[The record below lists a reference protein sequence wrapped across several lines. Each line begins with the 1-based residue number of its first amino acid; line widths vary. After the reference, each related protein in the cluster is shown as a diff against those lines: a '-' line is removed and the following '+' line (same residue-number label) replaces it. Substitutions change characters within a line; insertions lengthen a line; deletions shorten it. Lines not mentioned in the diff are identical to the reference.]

1 MSPVRRPKRSE
12 VLVFAT
18 PEDFRDWLEQHHAAV
33 SEAFIGYYKKGVDRK
48 AMTYA
53 EAVDEALCY
62 GWIDGITY
70 RVDDEMTTT
79 RFTPRR
85 KGSNWSAVNIGK
97 VARLRAA
104 GRMREAGLRAFEAR
118 DADTVAPYSYEQ
130 RPAELPPEYL
140 ARLAGNP
147 GAEAYWASR
156 SPSYRRAVTWWVMS
170 AKREET
176 RDRRMTQL
184 IEDCAAERPIR
195 AMSYGR
201 QTVEPG

>member
-18 PEDFRDWLEQHHAAV
+18 PEDFRDWLEQHHAAMP
-33 SEAFIGYYKKGVDRK
+33 EAFIGYFKKGVERT
-48 AMTYA
+48 ALTYA

-97 VARLRAA
+97 VARLSAA
-104 GRMREAGLRAFEAR
+104 GRR
-118 DADTVAPYSYEQ
+118 
-130 RPAELPPEYL
+130 
-140 ARLAGNP
+140 
-147 GAEAYWASR
+147 R
-156 SPSYRRAVTWWVMS
+156 SPR
-170 AKREET
+170 
-176 RDRRMTQL
+176 
-184 IEDCAAERPIR
+184 
-195 AMSYGR
+195 
-201 QTVEPG
+201 

>member
-12 VLVFAT
+12 ILVFAT
-18 PEDFRDWLEQHHAAV
+18 PADFRDWLEEHHETAP
-33 SEAFIGYYKKGVDRK
+33 EAFIGYYKKGVARK

-53 EAVDEALCY
+53 EAVDEALCH

-97 VARLRAA
+97 VGRLIAD
-104 GRMREAGLRAFEAR
+104 GRMRPAGLRAFEAR
-118 DADTVAPYSYEQ
+118 DTGTVAPYSYEQ
-130 RPAELPPEYL
+130 RPMELPPEYR
-140 ARLAGNP
+140 ARLAEDAR
-147 GAEAYWASR
+147 AEAYWASR
-156 SPSYRRAVTWWVMS
+156 SPSYRRAVTWWVVS
-170 AKREET
+170 AKREAT
-176 RDRRMTQL
+176 RERRMTQL
-184 IEDCAAERPIR
+184 IEDCAAQRPIR

-201 QTVEPG
+201 QTVDPG

>member
-1 MSPVRRPKRSE
+1 VP
-12 VLVFAT
+12 
-18 PEDFRDWLEQHHAAV
+18 
-33 SEAFIGYYKKGVDRK
+33 EAFIGYYKKGVDRK

-97 VARLRAA
+97 VGRLIAE
-104 GRMREAGLRAFEAR
+104 GRMRPAGMQAFEAR
-118 DADTVAPYSYEQ
+118 DQGAAAPYSYEQ
-130 RPAELPPEYL
+130 RPAELPPPYR
-140 ARLAGNP
+140 ARLAANA
-147 GAEAYWASR
+147 GAEAFWTSR
-156 SPSYRRAVTWWVMS
+156 SPSYRRAVTWWVVS

-176 RDRRMTQL
+176 RDRRMAQL
-184 IEDCAAERPIR
+184 IEDCAAGRPVR
-195 AMSYGR
+195 ALAYDR
-201 QTVEPG
+201 QTVDPG

>member
-18 PEDFRDWLEQHHAAV
+18 PLDFRDWLEEHHATTP
-33 SEAFIGYYKKGVDRK
+33 EAFIGYYKKGVDRK

-85 KGSNWSAVNIGK
+85 KGSNWSAVNIAK
-97 VARLRAA
+97 VGRLTAE
-104 GRMREAGLRAFEAR
+104 GRMRPAGLRAFEAR
-118 DADTVAPYSYEQ
+118 DAGTVGAVLLRASPGGTAARVPRSARRERCRRTPIGRAAARRTAAP
-130 RPAELPPEYL
+130 
-140 ARLAGNP
+140 
-147 GAEAYWASR
+147 SR
-156 SPSYRRAVTWWVMS
+156 GGW
-170 AKREET
+170 
-176 RDRRMTQL
+176 
-184 IEDCAAERPIR
+184 
-195 AMSYGR
+195 
-201 QTVEPG
+201 

>member
-1 MSPVRRPKRSE
+1 VSPVRRPKRSE
-12 VLVFAT
+12 VLVFAA
-18 PEDFRDWLEQHHAAV
+18 PEDFRDWLEQHHATAT
-33 SEAFIGYYKKGVDRK
+33 EASIGYYKKGVDRK

-70 RVDDEMTTT
+70 RVDDQMTTT

-97 VARLRAA
+97 VGRLTAQ
-104 GRMREAGLRAFEAR
+104 GRMRPAGLRVFEAR
-118 DADTVAPYSYEQ
+118 DAGATAPYSYEQ
-130 RPAELPPEYL
+130 RPAELPPDYL
-140 ARLAGNP
+140 ARLAENGR
-147 GAEAYWASR
+147 AEAFWTSR
-156 SPSYRRAVTWWVMS
+156 SPSYRRAVTWWIVS

-176 RDRRMTQL
+176 RDRRMTKL

-201 QTVEPG
+201 QTVDPG

>member
-18 PEDFRDWLEQHHAAV
+18 PEDFRDWLEQHHATAA
-33 SEAFIGYYKKGVDRK
+33 EAFIGYYKKGVAK
-48 AMTYA
+48 TAMTYA
-53 EAVDEALCY
+53 EAVEEALCY

-70 RVDDEMTTT
+70 RVDDELTTT

-97 VARLRAA
+97 VGRLTTE
-104 GRMREAGLRAFEAR
+104 GRMRPAGLRAFEAR
-118 DADTVAPYSYEQ
+118 AAGATAPYSYEQ
-130 RPAELPPEYL
+130 RPAVLPPEYL
-140 ARLAGNP
+140 ARLAASP
-147 GAEAYWASR
+147 PAEKFWESR
-156 SPSYRRAVTWWVMS
+156 SPSYRRAVTWWVVS

-176 RDRRMTQL
+176 RDRRMAQL
-184 IEDCAAERPIR
+184 IDDCAAERPIR

-201 QTVEPG
+201 QTVDPG

>member
-18 PEDFRDWLEQHHAAV
+18 PEDFRDWLEKHHATV
-33 SEAFIGYYKKGVDRK
+33 PEAFIGYYKKGVDRK
-48 AMTYA
+48 AMSYA

-97 VARLRAA
+97 VGRLTAQ
-104 GRMREAGLRAFEAR
+104 GRMRPAGVRAFEAR
-118 DADTVAPYSYEQ
+118 DAGTTAPYSYEQ
-130 RPAELPPEYL
+130 RPAELPPDYL
-140 ARLAGNP
+140 ARLAGNAR
-147 GAEAYWASR
+147 AEAFWRSR
-156 SPSYRRAVTWWVMS
+156 SPSYRRAVTWWVVS

-184 IEDCAAERPIR
+184 IEDCEAHRPIR

-201 QTVEPG
+201 QTVDPE